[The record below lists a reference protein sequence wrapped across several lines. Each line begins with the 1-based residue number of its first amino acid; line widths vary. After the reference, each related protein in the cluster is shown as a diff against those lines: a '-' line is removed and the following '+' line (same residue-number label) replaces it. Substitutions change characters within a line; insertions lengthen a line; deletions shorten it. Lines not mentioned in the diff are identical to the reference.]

1 VVPLSD
7 WMELMHSGKAGDSHE
22 VLVAVFKEYLSLG
35 HTMFSLDDTQT
46 RRKLHEIGLGTD
58 HEPLPAVDK
67 SFLARLM

>member
-1 VVPLSD
+1 
-7 WMELMHSGKAGDSHE
+7 MELMHSGKAGDSHE